1 MEFLK
6 DLFGTEA
13 LTYEQLGE
21 KLKTAGKDG
30 KEAKLA
36 DLSQGGYVSLEKH
49 NAVIS
54 DRDGLKTQLDA
65 AGEAMKAFDGVDPA
79 DMKAKVEEAQ
89 RALTEAQATHAAELA
104 KLTSRSETER
114 MLSGQKFINDITRTH
129 YVNAVETA
137 LDAPENK
144 GKSREDI
151 FKALTHDAEGKPNPG
166 IFLEENPNRLQGP
179 PPAGGGAPQE
189 VTKEQFKAMDYKQM
203 LDLANSN
210 PQLYESLNKED

>member
-1 MEFLK
+1 MERKFLE
-6 DLFGTEA
+6 DLGLE
-13 LTYEQLGE
+13 
-21 KLKTAGKDG
+21 
-30 KEAKLA
+30 KEAVDK
-36 DLSQGGYVSLEKH
+36 
-49 NAVIS
+49 I
-54 DRDGLKTQLDA
+54 LDA
-65 AGEAMKAFDGVDPA
+65 NSADIGKAKKPGEEAAARITALEAQLSDANGTIDAMKAAAPNIEAVQNEA
-79 DMKAKVEEAQ
+79 KEWKAKAEQAEA
-89 RALTEAQATHAAELA
+89 AAAAKDAELA

-129 YVNAVETA
+129 YVNAIETA